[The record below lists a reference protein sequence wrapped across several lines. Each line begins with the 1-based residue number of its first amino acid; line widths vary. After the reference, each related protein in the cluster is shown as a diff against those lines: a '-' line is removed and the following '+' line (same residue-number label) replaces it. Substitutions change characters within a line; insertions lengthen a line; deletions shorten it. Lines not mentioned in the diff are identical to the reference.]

1 MTLRYFAIGVRGPGG
16 PQAGEWMPPQVRSLF
31 SPSPLQGNRVSQKE
45 AIRPAPT
52 CDCATGR
59 CSLAGS
65 FLPSSTL
72 AGGNPVCFFVLTL
85 SCCSHHRERGG
96 AGTPKD
102 SLSCVSPFPEFGS
115 PPRAKLFVSLRLV
128 TLALFC
134 GETME
139 RA

>member
-1 MTLRYFAIGVRGPGG
+1 
-16 PQAGEWMPPQVRSLF
+16 MPPQVRSLF

-65 FLPSSTL
+65 FLPQLHTR
-72 AGGNPVCFFVLTL
+72 GGKPCLFFCLDLVLLFTPQ
-85 SCCSHHRERGG
+85 RERGG